1 VAGAGAMSAF
11 GNEAVWYLMRGSG
24 VVALLLL
31 TGVMA
36 LGIATYG
43 GVRLA
48 GMPRFATVALHRS
61 ISMLSVVF
69 VAVHVAT
76 AVLDPYAAVNLVNAV
91 VPFTAAAQ
99 PLLVGL
105 GALAVD
111 LLIALMVT
119 GLLRERIGRR
129 TWRTVHW
136 GAYAMWPAAFVHAI
150 GIGSDA
156 STLWGRALGVAAVA
170 VIGGS
175 VAWRLLLP
183 PDSAPAPLTA
193 R

>member
-1 VAGAGAMSAF
+1 MSAF

-24 VVALLLL
+24 VVSLLLL

-36 LGIATYG
+36 LGIATFG
-43 GVRLA
+43 GVRL
-48 GMPRFATVALHRS
+48 GRMPRFATVALHRS
-61 ISMLSVVF
+61 ISLLSVAF
-69 VAVHVAT
+69 VAVHVGT
-76 AVLDPYAAVNLVNAV
+76 AVLDPYAAVGLVDAL
-91 VPFTAAAQ
+91 VPFTAASK

-111 LLIALMVT
+111 LMIALTVT
-119 GLLRERIGRR
+119 GILRGRIGQR
-129 TWRTVHW
+129 TWRAIHW
-136 GAYAMWPAAFVHAI
+136 GAYAMWPAAFIHAI
-150 GIGSDA
+150 GMGSDT
-156 STLWGRALGVAAVA
+156 STLWGRALGITAVA

-183 PDSAPAPLTA
+183 SDSAPAPLAT

>member
-1 VAGAGAMSAF
+1 MSAF

-24 VVALLLL
+24 VVSLLLL

-36 LGIATYG
+36 LGIATFG
-43 GVRLA
+43 GVRLGA
-48 GMPRFATVALHRS
+48 MPRFATVALHRS

-69 VAVHVAT
+69 VAVHVGT
-76 AVLDPYAAVNLVNAV
+76 AVLDPYAAVTLVNAL
-91 VPFTAAAQ
+91 VPFTAAST
-99 PLLVGL
+99 PLVVGL
-105 GALAVD
+105 GAVAVD

-119 GLLRERIGRR
+119 GILRERIGRR
-129 TWRTVHW
+129 SWRVIHW
-136 GAYAMWPAAFVHAI
+136 AAYAMWPAAFIHAI
-150 GIGSDA
+150 GMGSDV

-183 PDSAPAPLTA
+183 SDSAPAPLTV